1 MLVCYTRTK
10 RISSST
16 TIHGCPFGQSS
27 SIQGN
32 NSGPSL
38 QMNMGTSF
46 SRPVRI
52 ASSAGLSWFGTI
64 GINEAPT
71 EFEFH
76 ESYDLWRH
84 MKNIDKKGMME
95 KLVCDVKKSFC
106 MFNRFADCQGR
117 QKLSD
122 DINSHLD
129 SVNTNLNSRN
139 LPIEIYCIIKN
150 YPPSVLWNSFSKKLR
165 I

>member
-1 MLVCYTRTK
+1 MRIVTSSLRILPLSGVEFIQHKFLPDTVSPAQNFFSQASPKYIWFYTDLTLFQSKLVGVMLVCYTRTK

-16 TIHGCPFGQSS
+16 TIHGCLFGQSS

-38 QMNMGTSF
+38 QMDMGTSF

-76 ESYDLWRH
+76 QSYDYADIRKTLT
-84 MKNIDKKGMME
+84 KKINDGKTGMW
-95 KLVCDVKKSFC
+95 C
-106 MFNRFADCQGR
+106 
-117 QKLSD
+117 
-122 DINSHLD
+122 
-129 SVNTNLNSRN
+129 
-139 LPIEIYCIIKN
+139 
-150 YPPSVLWNSFSKKLR
+150 
-165 I
+165 